1 MARRIEIAHFSPRD
15 RYDSVRRRSR
25 RTIDAARTIWIG
37 REDPSGPSVEYDTA
51 RGENVQ
57 HASAPCCK
65 VKLHDEILYVEGTK
79 AELEEKLLPRD
90 CPPARQLGYSLKITH
105 GMYVL
110 EGEICGD
117 QELAAGEPK
126 FHLAPRRLATDEGW
140 HLHRQ
145 PGDSSSRY
153 TIMLRGEPE
162 PRFVLQRF
170 EKHPEPHVPD
180 KWVDVTASLEG
191 LQAGGKLRPK
201 P

>member
-1 MARRIEIAHFSPRD
+1 MARRIEVNDFGSEATG
-15 RYDSVRRRSR
+15 YGRRRRTRRSVDASR
-25 RTIDAARTIWIG
+25 TVWIDSELQSGRWEQRDPVTSETTSGESVWCCRTMIG
-37 REDPSGPSVEYDTA
+37 TSIFV
-51 RGENVQ
+51 
-57 HASAPCCK
+57 
-65 VKLHDEILYVEGTK
+65 LEGTR
-79 AELEEKLLPRD
+79 AELQELLLPRD
-90 CPPARQLGYSLKITH
+90 CPHARQLGYALKVTH
-105 GMYVL
+105 GTYVL

-126 FHLAPRRLATDEGW
+126 FHLDPRRLATNEGW

-153 TIMLRGEPE
+153 TILLRGEPE
-162 PRFVLQRF
+162 PRFVLQRL

-180 KWVDVTASLEG
+180 KWVDVSASLEG